1 MNKRK
6 QLSNNVRKNI
16 PLILMSAPAVI
27 LLIMFKSVPMF
38 GTVLAFKNYTYRDGI
53 WGSAWAG
60 LTNFKYIFSSK
71 EILVTLRNT
80 VCYHLVFDTLILLCG
95 IMLGIMLYFI
105 KSKRAARVYQ
115 QLIQIPYLTSFAI
128 MGSIVYIFLR
138 ADGGVMNTW
147 LDSMGMEA
155 ISWYTTP
162 KYWPFILCL
171 VNTWFGAGIKSIY
184 FYSAL
189 LGIDQS
195 LFEAADL
202 DGAKWYHKVFDIM
215 LPSIAPTICIMLI
228 MQMGNMLASTFAL
241 FYSVTMDSSA
251 LYSVTDVI
259 STYEYRGLQLGN
271 IGTTA
276 ALGLFTSVVNVIGTL
291 SVNKIVKKINP
302 DYAMM

>member
-27 LLIMFKSVPMF
+27 LLIMFKYVPMF

-80 VCYHLVFDTLILLCG
+80 VCYHLVFDTLSWLCG

-147 LDSMGMEA
+147 LESMGMEA

-162 KYWPFILCL
+162 KYWPFVLCL

>member
-27 LLIMFKSVPMF
+27 ILIMFKYVPMF

-53 WGSAWAG
+53 WGSAWA
-60 LTNFKYIFSSK
+60 

>member
-27 LLIMFKSVPMF
+27 ILIMFKYVPMF

-171 VNTWFGAGIKSIY
+171 VNTWFGAGIKSMY